1 MSRLQSRLFY
11 RIISRNRELY
21 FLKIITLAIALA
33 CTTLV
38 TLFSLNEFGYDRF
51 HDHAESA
58 VRIVQRNAG
67 ETFSGNRHSNR
78 IPLKAFTAWQSRAG
92 DSLLLARVK
101 VMDELGIVAE
111 KKDYR
116 HQKIHAADAGIIDI
130 FSFTV
135 LDGSRK
141 DFSGKSRAVMLSATA
156 SAKYFGTTRAAG
168 REIRISSLG
177 DTVSFSVVAVFDDFP
192 QNSHEE
198 FDVFVRFDSMAIRTL
213 SFDPGDAGVY
223 GRINHGTLAGNQIA
237 INDLAGDDDFTYFLQ
252 PLPEIHFGTRVDG
265 EDAEHGDEYSII
277 ILICITGLILFLA
290 LTGFINLTTLTLPY
304 RSKELAIKKLAGTGQ
319 RDLIWMFVKESFL
332 LSTLSLLAGVLLVV
346 LTAGFLRQVLPVDLT
361 GLLSNGAIPLILITA
376 GILLLVVIAPL
387 IMIPR
392 FIRATPSRLLS
403 SDTITF
409 PRLKRMITFL
419 QLGISIF
426 LIVASLV
433 IRRQVNYSLLKEP
446 GRNHY
451 QVVHMPYP
459 DGLTLEG
466 LNRIRSGW
474 YKYNPNIVDVMAVSQ
489 LPDRINSKETDSD
502 FYTIS
507 ADPEFINFFDLRRTH
522 GRGFVANDGDSLFM
536 VNQKG
541 SELISM
547 FTPNLIGVVQ
557 DLSGQFNQP
566 EKPLKIS
573 MASHHSYHYLCVRIL
588 EVDIRKTVK
597 YLSTFYDS
605 HSSVPVTFFNKRF
618 EGWLL
623 YQDRLNRLSE
633 VLTLISALLA
643 CCSIYG
649 LCLSLVRDKLKEIAI
664 RKMYGATSVNITRI
678 LVRAFTRQ
686 IIKAVLI
693 FGPLTYLFLKEWLR
707 NFVYVTHFTWI
718 DPIIPVA
725 YCILVIFILC
735 GARAFTIKDADLAR
749 AVKG

>member
-1 MSRLQSRLFY
+1 
-11 RIISRNRELY
+11 
-21 FLKIITLAIALA
+21 
-33 CTTLV
+33 
-38 TLFSLNEFGYDRF
+38 
-51 HDHAESA
+51 
-58 VRIVQRNAG
+58 
-67 ETFSGNRHSNR
+67 
-78 IPLKAFTAWQSRAG
+78 
-92 DSLLLARVK
+92 
-101 VMDELGIVAE
+101 
-111 KKDYR
+111 
-116 HQKIHAADAGIIDI
+116 
-130 FSFTV
+130 
-135 LDGSRK
+135 
-141 DFSGKSRAVMLSATA
+141 
-156 SAKYFGTTRAAG
+156 
-168 REIRISSLG
+168 
-177 DTVSFSVVAVFDDFP
+177 
-192 QNSHEE
+192 
-198 FDVFVRFDSMAIRTL
+198 
-213 SFDPGDAGVY
+213 
-223 GRINHGTLAGNQIA
+223 
-237 INDLAGDDDFTYFLQ
+237 
-252 PLPEIHFGTRVDG
+252 
-265 EDAEHGDEYSII
+265 
-277 ILICITGLILFLA
+277 
-290 LTGFINLTTLTLPY
+290 
-304 RSKELAIKKLAGTGQ
+304 
-319 RDLIWMFVKESFL
+319 
-332 LSTLSLLAGVLLVV
+332 
-346 LTAGFLRQVLPVDLT
+346 
-361 GLLSNGAIPLILITA
+361 
-376 GILLLVVIAPL
+376 
-387 IMIPR
+387 
-392 FIRATPSRLLS
+392 
-403 SDTITF
+403 
-409 PRLKRMITFL
+409 MITFL

-474 YKYNPNIVDVMAVSQ
+474 NKYNPNIVDVMAVSQ